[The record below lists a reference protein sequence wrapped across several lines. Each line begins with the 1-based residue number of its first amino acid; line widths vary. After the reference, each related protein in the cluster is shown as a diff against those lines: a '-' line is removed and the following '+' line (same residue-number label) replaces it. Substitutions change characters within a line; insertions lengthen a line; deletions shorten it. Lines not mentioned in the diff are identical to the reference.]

1 MGVAHLLLAVAAAQ
15 EGVHRVALDG
25 AGADEGH
32 LDGQVVEGLR
42 LHAGQG
48 GHLGPRLHLEHPHGV
63 GPGEHLVHGRL
74 LGDGGQVE
82 AHPVHLLD
90 GVHRQVQGV
99 EHAQAEQV
107 ELDDAHG
114 GAVVLVPLQHRAAL
128 HAPPLQG
135 HHLPQRPVGDH
146 HAAGVDAQVAGEAV
160 EAAAGVEDQAAAAA
174 GGEVHELGDGLGA
187 AGVEVLGQAVHLG
200 LGEPE
205 GLAHVLEHRAGPV
218 GDHVGHHGRP
228 LPPVALV
235 AVLDDLLAP
244 LRLEV
249 HVDVGRPAPLRR
261 QEPLEGQA
269 EADGVHPGDPQAAA
283 HRRVGA
289 RAADLAV
296 DALSPGEAHDVPHH
310 QEVAGEAQF
319 ADHRQLVLQA
329 GQGRRVDGPR
339 ALPRVHLPGPL
350 EDQVAQVVHLA
361 AEGPRHGEVG
371 QAGGHQAQVEG
382 QGLPQVG
389 GPVHRPRVAGEAAGH
404 LLRGLQVAL
413 VGGRPEGVPLLQVAP
428 PPDGGQHLGQ
438 AGLGAVVVV
447 HVVGGHQGQAQ
458 AARHLGEQVVAGFVF
473 GHAVVPHLHEEA
485 GGEDLRRRAAA
496 RIAPSRSPSWAARGT
511 APCRHPV
518 RATRRP
524 AAEASARSS
533 QE

>member
-1 MGVAHLLLAVAAAQ
+1 M
-15 EGVHRVALDG
+15 R
-25 AGADEGH
+25 
-32 LDGQVVEGLR
+32 
-42 LHAGQG
+42 
-48 GHLGPRLHLEHPHGV
+48 
-63 GPGEHLVHGRL
+63 RL

-135 HHLPQRPVGDH
+135 HHLPQRAVGDH
-146 HAAGVDAQVAGEAV
+146 HAPGVDAQVAGEAV
-160 EAAAGVEDQAAAAA
+160 EAAAGVEDEAAAEPR
-174 GGEVHELGDGLGA
+174 GQVHELGDGLGA

-205 GLAHVLEHRAGPV
+205 GLAHVLQHRAGPV
-218 GDHVGHHGRP
+218 GDDVGHHGRP

-244 LRLEV
+244 FRLEV
-249 HVDVGRPAPLRR
+249 HVDVGGPPPLRR

-289 RAADLAV
+289 GAADLAV
-296 DALSPGEAHDVPHH
+296 DAPPPGEAHDVPHH

-319 ADHRQLVLQA
+319 ADHRQFVLQA
-329 GQGRRVDGPR
+329 GEGRRVDGPR
-339 ALPRVHLPGPL
+339 PLPRVHLAGPF
-350 EDQVAQVVHLA
+350 EHQVAQVVHLV

-389 GPVHRPRVAGEAAGH
+389 GP
-404 LLRGLQVAL
+404 
-413 VGGRPEGVPLLQVAP
+413 AP
-428 PPDGGQHLGQ
+428 PPPGSGRGGGPSPRGDL
-438 AGLGAVVVV
+438 
-447 HVVGGHQGQAQ
+447 
-458 AARHLGEQVVAGFVF
+458 RWRSSVAGQK
-473 GHAVVPHLHEEA
+473 PCPSS
-485 GGEDLRRRAAA
+485 RRRRPPTAA
-496 RIAPSRSPSWAARGT
+496 ST
-511 APCRHPV
+511 
-518 RATRRP
+518 
-524 AAEASARSS
+524 SARSAWERS
-533 QE
+533 W